1 MKSTILTAT
10 LLASAVATQAGEQ
23 PNIILLMA
31 DDMGW
36 GDVGFNGGENIQT
49 PSLDKLASQ
58 GVILERFYSNSAV
71 SSPTRSSVITGR
83 NPYRTG
89 IFTANK
95 GIVRQEEQ
103 TIPELLK
110 AKGYLTGHFG
120 KWHLGTLTD
129 KEKDANRG
137 REGNSKELN
146 PPRLHGYDDSFTTES
161 KVPTYDPMLLPTER
175 KGAFWDYIKPG
186 EPTKSYGTA
195 YWRHDGTK
203 ESENLAGDDSRVIMD
218 RVIPFIDRAKV
229 ESHPFMSV
237 VWFHAPHL
245 PCVAGPEYQE
255 MYRDQP
261 LDKRNYYGCVTALDE
276 QVGRL
281 VEHLRKIGELD
292 NTLIFFCSDNGPEGK
307 ESAPGTTGGLTGRKR
322 SLHEGGIRVPAFAVW
337 GDKIAK
343 GGKVSTPCHTCDY
356 LPTIAE
362 AARIELGERELDGES
377 MLPFIVGKRKVNER
391 QRPMVFLIS
400 NQAAVIDNRYKLYF
414 KGGDYSLYDIV
425 NDRAEQS
432 DIATKNPQ
440 LVKEY
445 QSVLDKKIADFKAS
459 FSGEEYA
466 LTPKINQQWE
476 DPRIKVE
483 RKK

>member
-1 MKSTILTAT
+1 MKTTILTTA
-10 LLASAVATQAGEQ
+10 LLASAIATHAREQ

-49 PSLDKLASQ
+49 PSLDRLASQ

-110 AKGYLTGHFG
+110 QRGYLTGHFG

-129 KEKDANRG
+129 QERDANRG
-137 REGNSKELN
+137 KVGNSGELN

-186 EPTKSYGTA
+186 EQTKAYGTA

-218 RVIPFIDRAKV
+218 RVIPFIDRAKG
-229 ESHPFMSV
+229 ESRPFMSV

-245 PCVAGPEYQE
+245 PCVAGPKHQE
-255 MYRDQP
+255 MYKDQP

-292 NTLIFFCSDNGPEGK
+292 NTLILFCSDNGPEGK

-343 GGKVSTPCHTCDY
+343 GGKISTPCHTCDY
-356 LPTIAE
+356 LPTIAD
-362 AARIELGERELDGES
+362 AAGIKLVDRELDGES
-377 MLPFIVGKRKVNER
+377 MLPFIVGKRKVSER
-391 QRPMVFLIS
+391 ERPMIFLLS
-400 NQAAVIDNRYKLYF
+400 NQAAVIDNQYKLYF
-414 KGGDYSLYDIV
+414 KGDKYSLYDIT
-425 NDRAEQS
+425 NDRTEQ
-432 DIATKNPQ
+432 DDLAANNPQ

-445 QSVLDKKIADFKAS
+445 QSLLDTKIAEFKAS
-459 FSGEEYA
+459 FSGEEYT
-466 LTPKINQQWE
+466 LTPKITQKWE
-476 DPRIKVE
+476 DPRTKD
-483 RKK
+483 RK